1 MDKVNNKVS
10 TESQDLLFQLNGF
23 YRDSY
28 RRTMGLLSAMIFIC
42 ALLAG
47 VLVWMSFDKK
57 QPAYYAS
64 LTTGEVVP
72 MHPLS
77 EPVLTNDFID
87 QWAALTARSIYNLN
101 FSSYQQQL
109 AALQPRFSEEGW
121 AKLMGALTSS
131 GMIKQIVGSRLIISS
146 VVSGP
151 PVVISEVILHGRFT
165 WRIQMLVLV
174 TYTSAS
180 EQTQRTLVVTMDVQ
194 RVPTLDV
201 AQGIQIIDFSARGQI

>member
-1 MDKVNNKVS
+1 MDKIN
-10 TESQDLLFQLNGF
+10 TESQDLLFQLNAF

-28 RRTMGLLSAMIFIC
+28 RRTMRFLTTMIFIC
-42 ALLAG
+42 AVLAV

-57 QPAYYAS
+57 QPAYYAA

-77 EPVLTNDFID
+77 EPVLTSDFITE
-87 QWAALTARSIYNLN
+87 WSALTARSIYNLN

-109 AALQPRFSEEGW
+109 AAIQSRFTEEGW
-121 AKLMGALTSS
+121 VKLMNALNSS
-131 GMIKQIVGSRLIISS
+131 GMIKQIVDSRLIISS

-151 PVVISEVILHGRFT
+151 PVVISEVVLHGRFT
-165 WRIQMLVLV
+165 WRVQMLVLV

-180 EQTQRTLVVTMDVQ
+180 EQTQRTIVVTMDVQ

-201 AQGIQIIDFSARGQI
+201 SQGIQIVSFNAHNQV